1 MASDSED
8 DDLQATMSRWR
19 HTVAKAQATITLS
32 ATTTMAL
39 VVRSIQQSEAE
50 RCGKHCT
57 ALAVS
62 RQETGMGG
70 HVCEAGESAV
80 TSQADSDDKIDTGM
94 IDGAQHD
101 DAGNQKGCD
110 ANDASTPLCTEKC
123 HVYTCNAGK
132 GDQATQGAGAKESTA
147 EH

>member
-1 MASDSED
+1 
-8 DDLQATMSRWR
+8 
-19 HTVAKAQATITLS
+19 
-32 ATTTMAL
+32 
-39 VVRSIQQSEAE
+39 
-50 RCGKHCT
+50 
-57 ALAVS
+57 
-62 RQETGMGG
+62 MGG